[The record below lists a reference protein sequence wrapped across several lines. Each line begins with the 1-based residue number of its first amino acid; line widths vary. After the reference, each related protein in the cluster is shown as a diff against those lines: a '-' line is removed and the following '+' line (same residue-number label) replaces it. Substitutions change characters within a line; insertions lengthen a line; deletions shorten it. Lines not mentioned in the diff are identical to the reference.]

1 MSAAPGPPAARAVTA
16 LLVLTAVGT
25 GAFWIGFFAAGDAL
39 HSADTDVY
47 LAFEAAFPAADAWMA
62 SAALA
67 AAIGLAR
74 RRAWAIPAGIAAGSA
89 LVFLG
94 LMDVLY
100 DLEHARALRAALGG
114 DGRRDGDQRL
124 LPGGGAVPDGLL
136 LAPPRPPG
144 RYRAGVGDGQGA
156 GWRPLSTRT
165 GGKSNSSSGGRRPT
179 FALTCR

>member
-1 MSAAPGPPAARAVTA
+1 VSAAPGPPAARAVTA

-25 GAFWIGFFAAGDAL
+25 AAFWIGFFAAGDAL

-47 LAFEAAFPAADAWMA
+47 LAFETAFPAADAWMA

-100 DLEHARALRAALGG
+100 DLEHALYARPSGAMAVETAINVFCLVVGPFLMAYFWRHRDHL
-114 DGRRDGDQRL
+114 DGV
-124 LPGGGAVPDGLL
+124 A
-136 LAPPRPPG
+136 RP
-144 RYRAGVGDGQGA
+144 
-156 GWRPLSTRT
+156 
-165 GGKSNSSSGGRRPT
+165 
-179 FALTCR
+179 

>member
-1 MSAAPGPPAARAVTA
+1 MSTAPGPPAARAVTA

-25 GAFWIGFFAAGDAL
+25 AAFWIGFFTAGDAL

-47 LAFEAAFPAADAWMA
+47 LAFEAAFPVADAWMA

-100 DLEHARALRAALGG
+100 DLEHSVYARPSGAMAVEMVINVFCLIVGPFLMVYFWRQRDHLDGIARA
-114 DGRRDGDQRL
+114 
-124 LPGGGAVPDGLL
+124 
-136 LAPPRPPG
+136 
-144 RYRAGVGDGQGA
+144 
-156 GWRPLSTRT
+156 
-165 GGKSNSSSGGRRPT
+165 
-179 FALTCR
+179 